1 MNDILSALPADC
13 KSSQAYLT
21 VPGIGRAL
29 KHRESKHWVGFF
41 FPNNYALG
49 SGE

>member
-21 VPGIGRAL
+21 VPGIGRAAL
-29 KHRESKHWVGFF
+29 KHHESKHWGF
-41 FPNNYALG
+41 FPNNYTLE
-49 SGE
+49 SGK